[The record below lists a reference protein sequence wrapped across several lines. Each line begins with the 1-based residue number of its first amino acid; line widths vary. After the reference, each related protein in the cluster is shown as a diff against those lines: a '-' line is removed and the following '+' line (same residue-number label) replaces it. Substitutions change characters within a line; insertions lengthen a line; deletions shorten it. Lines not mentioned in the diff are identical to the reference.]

1 MSDDWI
7 AKYILCVVFGTYKDG
22 LADKCKKAAV
32 GGSGKPDP
40 KLTDLEMKISFYKV
54 VDNVEILWYVANYD
68 TLSPV
73 ILLNVET
80 FLLWCL
86 CS

>member
-1 MSDDWI
+1 M
-7 AKYILCVVFGTYKDG
+7 CVVFGTYKDG

-54 VDNVEILWYVANYD
+54 VDNVEIL
-68 TLSPV
+68 
-73 ILLNVET
+73 
-80 FLLWCL
+80 
-86 CS
+86 